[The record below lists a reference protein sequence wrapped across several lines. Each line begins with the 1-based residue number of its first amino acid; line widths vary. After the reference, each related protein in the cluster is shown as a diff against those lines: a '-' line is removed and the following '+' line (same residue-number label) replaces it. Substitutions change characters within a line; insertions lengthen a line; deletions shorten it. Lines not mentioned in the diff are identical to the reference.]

1 VSEGMRHLIGNLT
14 FYLFMSLE

>member
-1 VSEGMRHLIGNLT
+1 MRHLIGNLT